1 MRVRFSEGWVI
12 KAQHIMAVQHHS
24 ALRGSHQLQEERSK
38 KAIVPTTAVSRR
50 GGILVIM
57 SSFRV
62 CAFEDGIALSS
73 LSCAVTLVSVLRGE
87 RNWSKHKQRTQ
98 THSLHES
105 EYFYFE
111 SANMMHRTAGLWPHS
126 GQCSFAWSQ

>member
-1 MRVRFSEGWVI
+1 M
-12 KAQHIMAVQHHS
+12 AQHIMAVQQHS
-24 ALRGSHQLQEERSK
+24 ALKGSHRFQKERSIK
-38 KAIVPTTAVSRR
+38 VIIPTTAVSRR

-57 SSFRV
+57 SSFRA

-73 LSCAVTLVSVLRGE
+73 LSCAVTIVSVLRGE

-98 THSLHES
+98 THSLYES

-126 GQCSFAWSQ
+126 E